1 MVEAIRAP
9 KQPTRKGNAFRIF
22 HKMPFKIHSNKAP
35 KLEDKEKEK
44 ESMPPHQE
52 NAELLLKYDPL
63 RDLGDCPSSS
73 RKDSGSEASADFNG
87 NRKRSP
93 NEFEQASWITK
104 HSVYLAW
111 LVLLIFAHIRE
122 FMRRVGLES
131 NKKVPLELDSQWCR
145 FLGTDQDG
153 HFPPLYSDFEST
165 YTRNCYM
172 RVKDVF
178 ERPIGSC
185 PGAKVNVLD
194 RYSKDY
200 NWSFIYPGTQTE
212 VINTGS
218 YNYLGFAQ
226 SSGPCAEAAAA
237 SIDVEG
243 ITTCGQASQ
252 TGLPSSQ
259 HRLESLVA
267 DFLGTEDAICF
278 PMGFATNS
286 LHCTAIA
293 DKNTLIL
300 SDEYNHASLR
310 LGSRLSGANVKAF
323 KHNGEHEGPREVFEG
338 GGRVREQEEMQTLQ
352 QGITKLIQSLLQII
366 IIIEGIYSMEGSIC
380 DLPTIIALKKK
391 YKAYLYLDEA
401 HSIGAM
407 GRSGRGVVEYWDVDV
422 RDVDIMMGTFT
433 KSFGSA
439 GGYIAGSK
447 RLVSHLRRA
456 SPTNFYCA
464 PMSPPVAEQ
473 IIGSMSIIMG
483 KDGTNEGALRI
494 DRLARN
500 ARYFRLRLK
509 QMGFIVYGSDD
520 SPVVPLLIYYPTHC
534 GEYGRQMLARKIAVV
549 VVSFPATDMTESRVR
564 FCLSAAHTKEML
576 DEVLDAVNVVG
587 DHAFSK
593 HSKKAHLYKNK
604 RIEW

>member
-1 MVEAIRAP
+1 TMAP
-9 KQPTRKGNAFRIF
+9 Q
-22 HKMPFKIHSNKAP
+22 
-35 KLEDKEKEK
+35 
-44 ESMPPHQE
+44 QE
-52 NAELLLKYDPL
+52 NEEMLLKYDPL
-63 RDLGDCPSSS
+63 GDLDACPSSS

-93 NEFEQASWITK
+93 NEFEPASWITK

-111 LVLLIFAHIRE
+111 LVLLIFANIRE

-131 NKKVPLELDSQWCR
+131 NKKVPLELPSQR
-145 FLGTDQDG
+145 
-153 HFPPLYSDFEST
+153 HFPQLYSDFEST

-172 RVKDVF
+172 RVRDVF
-178 ERPIGSC
+178 ERIIGSC
-185 PGAKVNVLD
+185 PGAKVNLLD
-194 RYSKDY
+194 RYSNDY
-200 NWSFIYPGTQTE
+200 NWTFVYPGTQTE

-226 SSGPCAEAAAA
+226 ASGPCADAAA
-237 SIDVEG
+237 SSIDREG
-243 ITTCGQASQ
+243 LTTCGQASQ
-252 TGLPSSQ
+252 TGVPSSQ
-259 HRLESLVA
+259 QRLESLVA

-286 LHCTAIA
+286 LHCTALA

-310 LGSRLSGANVKAF
+310 LGSRQSGATVKAF
-323 KHNGEHEGPREVFEG
+323 KHNDMADLEKCLRTAVVYGNKKRCRPYS
-338 GGRVREQEEMQTLQ
+338 
-352 QGITKLIQSLLQII
+352 KII

-380 DLPTIIALKKK
+380 DLPKIVELKKK

-422 RDVDIMMGTFT
+422 ADVDIMMGTFT

-439 GGYIAGSK
+439 GGYMAGTK
-447 RLVSHLRRA
+447 RLVSHLRCA
-456 SPTNFYCA
+456 SPTNFYCT

-473 IIGSMSIIMG
+473 IIGSMRIIMG
-483 KDGTNEGALRI
+483 LDGTNEGALRI

-534 GEYGRQMLARKIAVV
+534 GEYGRQMLARNIAVV

-576 DEVLDAVNVVG
+576 DEVLDAVNIVG

-593 HSKKAHLYKNK
+593 HSKRTHLYMNK

>member
-1 MVEAIRAP
+1 LVEEGTNVRMMHIAVMVEAIRAAKEGP
-9 KQPTRKGNAFRIF
+9 RKGNAFRIF

-35 KLEDKEKEK
+35 KLDEHQKEKEK
-44 ESMPPHQE
+44 EGMPPQHE
-52 NAELLLKYDPL
+52 NEEMMLKYDPL
-63 RDLGDCPSSS
+63 GDIDCPSSS

-93 NEFEQASWITK
+93 NEFEKASWITMNT
-104 HSVYLAW
+104 VYLNW

-131 NKKVPLELDSQWCR
+131 NKKVPLELPSQR
-145 FLGTDQDG
+145 
-153 HFPPLYSDFEST
+153 HFAPLYSDFEST

-172 RVKDVF
+172 RVRDVF

-200 NWSFIYPGTQTE
+200 NWSFEYPGTQTE

-226 SSGPCAEAAAA
+226 TTGPCADAAAD
-237 SIDVEG
+237 SIDREG

-286 LHCTAIA
+286 LHCAALA

-310 LGSRLSGANVKAF
+310 LGSRLSGATVKAF
-323 KHNGEHEGPREVFEG
+323 KHNDMKDLEKCLRNAVVYGNKKRCRPYN
-338 GGRVREQEEMQTLQ
+338 
-352 QGITKLIQSLLQII
+352 KII
-366 IIIEGIYSMEGSIC
+366 VIVEGIYSMEGSIC
-380 DLPTIIALKKK
+380 DLPTIVALKKK

-407 GRSGRGVVEYWDVDV
+407 GSSGRGVVEYWDVDV

-433 KSFGSA
+433 KSFGAA

-447 RLVSHLRRA
+447 RLVSHLRRS
-456 SPTNFYCA
+456 SPTNFYCT
-464 PMSPPVAEQ
+464 PMSPPIAEQ
-473 IIGSMSIIMG
+473 IIGSMLIIMG
-483 KDGTNEGALRI
+483 ADGTNEGALRI
-494 DRLARN
+494 DRLSRN

-509 QMGFIVYGSDD
+509 QMGFIVYGSND
-520 SPVVPLLIYYPTHC
+520 SPVVPLLIFFPTHC
-534 GEYGRQMLARKIAVV
+534 GEYGRQMLARKIAIV
-549 VVSFPATDMTESRVR
+549 VVSFPATEMTESRVR

-576 DEVLDAVNVVG
+576 DEVLDAVNEVG
-587 DHAFSK
+587 EHAYSK
-593 HSKKAHLYKNK
+593 HSKRAHLYKNK